1 MISGSFEDAFYLHEG
16 GNAERILLHVAH
28 LGTVPLQPG
37 VVHFRKILAVEEHL
51 AFGGAMQAQDR
62 LH

>member
-1 MISGSFEDAFYLHEG
+1 MKATARRTDPA
-16 GNAERILLHVAH
+16 AVAH